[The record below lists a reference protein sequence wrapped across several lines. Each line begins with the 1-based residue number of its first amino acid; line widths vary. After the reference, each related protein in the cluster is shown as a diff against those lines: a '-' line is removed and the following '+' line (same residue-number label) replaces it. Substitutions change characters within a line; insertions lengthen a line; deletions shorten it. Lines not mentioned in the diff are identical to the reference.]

1 MTRNPVP
8 PLLVAL
14 VVAATVAPAGA
25 GVAVADDDFVS
36 VAVDAPAFPTPEQ
49 PFRIGTTVKNAEV
62 SDTRYD
68 VRRLELRSGEASG
81 SELHSERRLGPTTV
95 DPGETI
101 RRSFE
106 STFNKT
112 GTHDLY
118 VHVVL
123 VTSDGDSQRIVQP
136 VTLDVNGEHPQ
147 LSLDT
152 ESAVSLDSR
161 TMTVNVSN
169 GRDDVVRQ
177 LALEV
182 ESDDVSVDE
191 DSKIRA
197 QLDSG
202 DETSFSFTASAE
214 EAGTH
219 PVEVTLSYT
228 TADGEPR
235 QLTRLLRAD
244 FGPPAQPSEHP
255 QLSVTSESA
264 VENAW
269 RALNVTVSNGMEK
282 QVRQVSLETE
292 SDDVTIRENRRVV
305 SSLDAG
311 AERTFSYRA
320 SASESGTY
328 PVNLT
333 LVYVDSEGLERQI
346 TRTVQADMTP
356 PENPGNVSLTG
367 VSTDRQG
374 NTVTVSGSAANLGGE
389 AVDSVVV
396 SVADAQNVAAVQ
408 PQPEYFVG
416 TVESSDFVSFDVN
429 ARLSNNRTT
438 VPLEVSYVVDGV
450 TRTRTVMAEA
460 GSAPT
465 RSVESGSGGGG
476 GGSLPFALV
485 GVLVALVLVASVWWA
500 RR

>member
-1 MTRNPVP
+1 MTRNSVP
-8 PLLVAL
+8 SLLVAL
-14 VVAATVAPAGA
+14 VVAATIVPAGA
-25 GVAVADDDFVS
+25 GLAAADDDFVS
-36 VAVDAPAFPTPEQ
+36 VAVDVPDFPTPEQ
-49 PFRIGTTVKNAEV
+49 PFTIATSVTNAEA

-68 VRRLELRSGEASG
+68 VKRLELRSGETST
-81 SELHSERRLGPTTV
+81 SKLHSDRRLGAITV
-95 DPGETI
+95 DPGDTV

-106 STFNKT
+106 STLNKT
-112 GTHDLY
+112 GERDLY

-123 VTSDGDSQRIVQP
+123 GTSDGGEQRIVQP

-147 LSLDT
+147 LALDT

-169 GRDDVVRQ
+169 GRDAVVRQ
-177 LALEV
+177 LSLDV
-182 ESDDVSVDE
+182 ESDDVSVED

-202 DETSFSFTASAE
+202 EETSFSFTASAE

-228 TADGEPR
+228 TSEGEPR

-255 QLSVTSESA
+255 QLSVTTESA
-264 VENAW
+264 VEDAW
-269 RALNVTVSNGMEK
+269 RTLNVTVSNGMER
-282 QVRQVSLETE
+282 QVRQVSLDTD

-305 SSLDAG
+305 PSLDAG

-333 LVYVDSEGLERQI
+333 LVYVDNDGLERQI
-346 TRTVQADMTP
+346 TRTVQVDMTP

-367 VSTDRQG
+367 VSTEREGD
-374 NTVTVSGSAANLGGE
+374 TVTVSGSAANLGGE
-389 AVDSVVV
+389 SVDSVIV
-396 SVADAQNVAAVQ
+396 SVADRQNVAKAQ

-450 TRTRTVMAEA
+450 TTTRTVMADA

-465 RSVESGSGGGG
+465 RSVESSSSGGGG
-476 GGSLPFALV
+476 SMPFGLV
-485 GVLVALVLVASVWWA
+485 GVLVALVLVASVWWT